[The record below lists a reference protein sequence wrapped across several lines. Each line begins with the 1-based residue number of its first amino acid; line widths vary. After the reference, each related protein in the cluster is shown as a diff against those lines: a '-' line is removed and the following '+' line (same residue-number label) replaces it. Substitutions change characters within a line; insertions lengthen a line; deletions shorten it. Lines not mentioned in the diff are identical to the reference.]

1 MDGWEC
7 HCTALAMRLPI
18 GKMRMPRYC
27 RHTGLSAEL
36 RADDRIT
43 HEKEG
48 SGSSSTETIS
58 CQVTEAPVGMDEEY
72 HELAL
77 RVESHHIGGVQ
88 RSEQVAGH
96 VEQDYWP
103 AG

>member
-1 MDGWEC
+1 MSLYGTRDAAANWED
-7 HCTALAMRLPI
+7 
-18 GKMRMPRYC
+18 
-27 RHTGLSAEL
+27 
-36 RADDRIT
+36 ADAKVL
-43 HEKEG
+43 HEHHFERG
-48 SGSSSTETIS
+48 VACPCSFYSRERGTGSSSTETIS

-72 HELAL
+72 RELAL
-77 RVESHHIGGVQ
+77 RVEAHHIGSVQ